1 MINHQLKYLKSIR
14 YERDK
19 RSNKQRRD
27 VLCCF
32 IISILECRVGGE
44 ARYRGE
50 GAEVGDGGEGVTV
63 IICVRVYIL
72 MKYLAS
78 HYSYEM
84 LSGV

>member
-1 MINHQLKYLKSIR
+1 MINHQLKYLKSVR

-50 GAEVGDGGEGVTV
+50 GAEVRDGGEGGDGD
-63 IICVRVYIL
+63 
-72 MKYLAS
+72 YLCS
-78 HYSYEM
+78 CLHFNEISR
-84 LSGV
+84 LPLFV

>member
-50 GAEVGDGGEGVTV
+50 GAEGGRGGTV